1 MEFVVR
7 LNSLPRH
14 EPEYDRGRQV
24 VSPPESQEIFR
35 EKASE
40 KSEGHE
46 EAGHRLYGVD
56 RERKRPGIPT
66 DPLLLNIEIGHHDDC
81 SDSYGDSERRSLRL
95 QPGDVGVDCA

>member
-40 KSEGHE
+40 QSYGHE

-56 RERKRPGIPT
+56 RERKRPGLST
-66 DPLLLNIEIGHHDDC
+66 DPPFLDVEVGHHNDC
-81 SDSYGDSERRSLRL
+81 ANSYGDSERRRLWL
-95 QPGDVGVDCA
+95 QPGNVREYCA